1 MLDPVQEPRLDT
13 RRSSPVEPALLRLF
27 QAGDRD
33 VFRRLVGP
41 EIPRLRAFGIRLCG
55 RPDLA
60 DDLCQEVLLKAF
72 RGCGSFRG
80 EGSLRSW
87 LFRIAARLAHEP
99 RRFSGEEPALVQEGS
114 NPVVIAPD
122 PGPLE
127 TATGREFQARLEL
140 VLHELPSR
148 QSAAMHL
155 RAVEGFDYERIG
167 TVLGCSNGAARMLV
181 LEARRKL
188 MSTFGKE
195 LES

>member
-1 MLDPVQEPRLDT
+1 M
-13 RRSSPVEPALLRLF
+13 LRLF

-87 LFRIAARLAHEP
+87 LFRIAARLAHDP

-140 VLHELPSR
+140 VLHELPFR

-181 LEARRKL
+181 LEARRRL